1 MTCSPPRGRPSH
13 QVARY
18 PGSAAHEPWLTLS
31 PTRVGGDGRRVLFQP
46 CGDVDRRA
54 ARSLVAAALRNQ
66 PSGTWLDTDVTAGL
80 LAAYGIPLLVTVG
93 VSSPQEAV
101 ATADQPGY
109 PVTPK
114 SRSGEILNPCLHLER
129 WIMQFRRMASSAF
142 PQARGLSPGAWCTAG
157 LA

>member
-1 MTCSPPRGRPSH
+1 MWTGELPGLSWQPRCATS
-13 QVARY
+13 
-18 PGSAAHEPWLTLS
+18 
-31 PTRVGGDGRRVLFQP
+31 
-46 CGDVDRRA
+46 RA
-54 ARSLVAAALRNQ
+54 ARGSILN
-66 PSGTWLDTDVTAGL
+66 VTAGL
-80 LAAYGIPLLVTVG
+80 LAAYGIPLVVAVG

-114 SRSGEILNPCLHLER
+114 SRSGEMLNPCLHLQR